1 MAGHAKAGV
10 GKAVVAGVASIALI
24 KKLRS
29 TKQPRTGGGGGSPER
44 NGDRT
49 HASVPS
55 RSGPAADPE
64 QASDELEP
72 TPRSQAKGPKRIVTK
87 IDRYQRA
94 HPWLGFPLGT
104 VKKFSEDQ
112 AGNLAALISYYTFFS
127 LFPLLLALVT
137 ILGFILKGDVGLQRR
152 ILDSA
157 LAQFPVIGNQIH
169 DNVGSLS
176 GNGFALIVGLGGA
189 LWAGMAAVDAAQ
201 NAMNSVWD
209 VPIKDNPK
217 FFVRRA
223 RSFVMLM
230 VIGGGLFATAAAS
243 TVASSADSIGLL

>member
-1 MAGHAKAGV
+1 M
-10 GKAVVAGVASIALI
+10 ASIALI
-24 KKLRS
+24 KKVRS
-29 TKQPRTGGGGGSPER
+29 AKQSRTGAGGGSPGR

-49 HASVPS
+49 HASVPA

-72 TPRSQAKGPKRIVTK
+72 TPRSQAKGPRIVTK

-152 ILDSA
+152 
-157 LAQFPVIGNQIH
+157 
-169 DNVGSLS
+169 
-176 GNGFALIVGLGGA
+176 
-189 LWAGMAAVDAAQ
+189 
-201 NAMNSVWD
+201 
-209 VPIKDNPK
+209 
-217 FFVRRA
+217 
-223 RSFVMLM
+223 
-230 VIGGGLFATAAAS
+230 
-243 TVASSADSIGLL
+243 